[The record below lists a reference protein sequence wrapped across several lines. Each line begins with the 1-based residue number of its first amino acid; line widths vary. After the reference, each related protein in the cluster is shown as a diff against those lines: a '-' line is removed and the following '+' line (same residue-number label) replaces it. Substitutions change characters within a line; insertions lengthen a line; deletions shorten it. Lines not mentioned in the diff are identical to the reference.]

1 MAKSTLYFI
10 EYNNYI
16 NRRVEIESSLAAY
29 ISNPSYV
36 AADVNFNIADGIMTT
51 QTVNSPDDAIYNYM
65 VEAQGGEL
73 KSRWFVIEKLKTRL
87 GQYRVTLKRDVLAD
101 YDTNIR
107 SAIMYF
113 RRGRVSRDNPL
124 LFNPE
129 GFNFNQ
135 IKVKEQ
141 TIEDH
146 THTPWMAIYLA
157 SNFFGDTATDKS
169 ITVTPQK
176 AYSVSYATLEELLA
190 AYPGSGTTV
199 GDAVNTDF
207 RPGIISFYASGPT
220 IRSPGRRWTIN
231 AQGGVYWIET
241 SPEGS
246 TYRITNNT
254 AAETWYNANYN
265 ELSSLRAAYLKDT
278 SGAIPGQLES
288 ANGIIARVGS
298 AENYKYYQ
306 LKYTYSAR
314 DQINLT
320 TSSYD
325 DYDYTRTAVN
335 NFLAKGITEG
345 FASGTPN
352 NEYTIGGW
360 VDKATA
366 QWIDVSDNVSLT
378 LKATAPALSDAPYYM
393 LMVPYQT
400 VKYKTSAADVG
411 KWTNEALTLP
421 LLQAMVKAW
430 GSYILDAQLLPY
442 FPNPTLNKADRL
454 VDFSDVTPDS
464 IFVSDNGELIAYFA
478 PVSTFSNEIEDLI
491 PLESDPKVQN
501 ETQFVR
507 LNSPNYASSYDFSA
521 AKNGGVNYWE
531 INCSYKPYQPYIHIS
546 PRWGGVYG
554 KDFGDARGLVCAGDF
569 SLPIVSSVWTEY
581 QINNKNYQLMF
592 DRQIESMDYYQGFRR
607 IQQIAGAV
615 PGAISGAMSGAAAG
629 ATVGGPYG
637 AIAGGVGGGVAS
649 AVGGAVDIG
658 ISESIYRRQREDS
671 LRAHEY
677 TLGNIKAR
685 PNSLTKI
692 GALNA
697 NNRLYPFYEIYEATE
712 AEKNALIEYLF
723 RYSYSIEAI
732 GTLNEFCEPNEDN
745 FVRAEI
751 INIDFADDSHAAED
765 IDRELRRGVI
775 YPNFQYGGTA

>member
-129 GFNFNQ
+129 GFSFNQ

-141 TIEDH
+141 TIEDQ

-157 SNFFGDTATDKS
+157 SNFFGDTPTDKS
-169 ITVTPQK
+169 IKVTLQK

-207 RPGIISFYASGPT
+207 RPGRTSFYSSGPST
-220 IRSPGRRWTIN
+220 TSKGRRWTIS
-231 AQGGVYWIET
+231 AQGEVIWQEF
-241 SPEGS
+241 SPEPS
-246 TYRITNNT
+246 TYRITNET
-254 AAETWYNANYN
+254 AAETWYNSNYSD
-265 ELSSLRAAYLKDT
+265 LSSLRAAYLKDT
-278 SGAIPGQLES
+278 SGTNPGQLES

-298 AENYKYYQ
+298 AESYKYYR
-306 LKYTYSAR
+306 LKYTPTS
-314 DQINLT
+314 QSFVNLIT
-320 TSSYD
+320 DPYD
-325 DYDYTRTAVN
+325 DYTQTRAAVN
-335 NFLAKGITEG
+335 NFLAQGISAG
-345 FASGTPN
+345 FASGTPD
-352 NEYTIGGW
+352 NEYTIEGW
-360 VDKATA
+360 VYKATA
-366 QWIDVSDNVSLT
+366 QWIDVSDTVSLT

-421 LLQAMVKAW
+421 LLQAMVKSW

-442 FPNPTLNKADRL
+442 FPNPTLNKADHL
-454 VDFSDVTPDS
+454 IDFSDVTPDS
-464 IFVSDNGELIAYFA
+464 IAVSDNGELIAYFA

-569 SLPIVSSVWTEY
+569 SLPIISSAWTEY

-629 ATVGGPYG
+629 ATVGGTYG

-649 AVGGAVDIG
+649 AVGGVVDIG

>member
-1 MAKSTLYFI
+1 MAKSSLYFI

-51 QTVNSPDDAIYNYM
+51 QTVNSPDTAIYNYM

-157 SNFFGDTATDKS
+157 SNFFGDTPTDKS
-169 ITVTPQK
+169 IKVTPQK
-176 AYSVSYATLEELLA
+176 AYSVSYATLEELIA

-278 SGAIPGQLES
+278 SGAIPGQLEA

-320 TSSYD
+320 TSSDD

-335 NFLAKGITEG
+335 NFLTKGITEG

-366 QWIDVSDNVSLT
+366 QWIDVSDTVSLT

-393 LMVPYQT
+393 LMVPYKT
-400 VKYKTSAADVG
+400 VKYKTSSGDTG
-411 KWTNEALTLP
+411 EWTNEALTLP
-421 LLQAMVKAW
+421 FLQAMVKAW

-464 IFVSDNGELIAYFA
+464 IAVSDNGELIAYFA
-478 PVSTFSNEIEDLI
+478 PASTFSNEIADLI

-569 SLPIVSSVWTEY
+569 SLPIISSAWTEY

-712 AEKNALIEYLF
+712 TEKNALIEYLF

-732 GTLNEFCEPNEDN
+732 GTLNEFCEPDEDN

-751 INIDFADDSHAAED
+751 INIDFADDSHAAEE

>member
-29 ISNPSYV
+29 TTNPSYV
-36 AADVNFNIADGIMTT
+36 ATDVNFNIADGIMTT
-51 QTVNSPDDAIYNYM
+51 QTVNSPDTAIYNYM

-157 SNFFGDTATDKS
+157 SNFFGDTPTDKS
-169 ITVTPQK
+169 ITITPQK

-278 SGAIPGQLES
+278 SGAIPGQLEA

-320 TSSYD
+320 TSSD
-325 DYDYTRTAVN
+325 DVYDYTRTAVN
-335 NFLAKGITEG
+335 NFLTKGITDG

-360 VDKATA
+360 VDKAIA
-366 QWIDVSDNVSLT
+366 QWIDVSDTVSLT
-378 LKATAPALSDAPYYM
+378 LKATAPALSDSPYYM

-421 LLQAMVKAW
+421 LLQAMVKAF

-464 IFVSDNGELIAYFA
+464 IAVSDNGELIAYFA
-478 PVSTFSNEIEDLI
+478 LVSTFSNEIEDLI

-554 KDFGDARGLVCAGDF
+554 KDFDDARGLVCAGDF
-569 SLPIVSSVWTEY
+569 SLPIISSAWTEY

-697 NNRLYPFYEIYEATE
+697 NNKLYPFYEIYEATE

-751 INIDFADDSHAAED
+751 INIDFADDSHAAEE

>member
-51 QTVNSPDDAIYNYM
+51 QTVNSPDTAIYNYM

-157 SNFFGDTATDKS
+157 SNFFGDTPTDKS
-169 ITVTPQK
+169 IKVTPQK
-176 AYSVSYATLEELLA
+176 AYSVSYATLEELIA

-278 SGAIPGQLES
+278 SGAIPGQLEA

-320 TSSYD
+320 TSSDD

-335 NFLAKGITEG
+335 NFLTKGITEG

-366 QWIDVSDNVSLT
+366 QWIDVSDTVSLT

-393 LMVPYQT
+393 LMVPYKT
-400 VKYKTSAADVG
+400 VKYKTSSGDTG
-411 KWTNEALTLP
+411 EWTNEALTLP
-421 LLQAMVKAW
+421 FLQAMVKAW

-464 IFVSDNGELIAYFA
+464 IAVSDNGELIAYFA
-478 PVSTFSNEIEDLI
+478 PASTFSNEIADLI

-569 SLPIVSSVWTEY
+569 SLPIISSAWTEY

-712 AEKNALIEYLF
+712 TEKNALIEYLF

-732 GTLNEFCEPNEDN
+732 GTLNEFCEPDEDN

-751 INIDFADDSHAAED
+751 INIDFADDSHAAEE

>member
-29 ISNPSYV
+29 IINPSYV
-36 AADVNFNIADGIMTT
+36 ATEVNFNIADGIMTT
-51 QTVNSPDDAIYNYM
+51 QTVNSPDTAVYNYM
-65 VEAQGGEL
+65 VEAQGGKL

-124 LFNPE
+124 LYNPE

-157 SNFFGDTATDKS
+157 SNFFGDTPTDKS

-176 AYSVSYATLEELLA
+176 AYSISYATLEALLA

-199 GDAVNTDF
+199 GDAINTDF
-207 RPGIISFYASGPT
+207 RPGITSFYAAGPT
-220 IRSPGRRWTIN
+220 ITSRGRRWTIN
-231 AQGGVYWIET
+231 AQGGVYWRET

-265 ELSSLRAAYLKDT
+265 ELSSLRTAYLKDT
-278 SGAIPGQLES
+278 SGAIPGQLEA

-314 DQINLT
+314 NQVNLI
-320 TSSYD
+320 TSSDD
-325 DYDYTRTAVN
+325 DYAYTRAAVN
-335 NFLAKGITEG
+335 NFLNKGITAG

-352 NEYTIGGW
+352 NEYTIEGW
-360 VDKATA
+360 VYKATA
-366 QWIDVSDNVSLT
+366 QWIDVSDTVTLT

-393 LMVPYQT
+393 LIVPYQT
-400 VKYKTSAADVG
+400 VKYKTSSADTG
-411 KWTNEALTLP
+411 EWTNEALTLP

-430 GSYILDAQLLPY
+430 GSFILDAQLLPY

-454 VDFSDVTPDS
+454 VDFSDVPPDS
-464 IFVSDNGELIAYFA
+464 ISVSNNGELIAYFA
-478 PVSTFSNEIEDLI
+478 PASTFSNELEDLI

-554 KDFGDARGLVCAGDF
+554 EDFGDARGLVCAGDF
-569 SLPIVSSVWTEY
+569 SLPIVSSAWTEY

-607 IQQIAGAV
+607 IQQIAGVV
-615 PGAISGAMSGAAAG
+615 PGAVSGAMSGAAAG

-649 AVGGAVDIG
+649 AIGGAVDIG

-732 GTLNEFCEPNEDN
+732 GTLNEFCERDEDN

-751 INIDFADDSHAAED
+751 IHIEFADDSHAAEE

>member
-29 ISNPSYV
+29 TLNPSYV

-51 QTVNSPDDAIYNYM
+51 QTVNSPDTAIYNYM
-65 VEAQGGEL
+65 VEAQGGKL

-157 SNFFGDTATDKS
+157 SNFFGDTPTDKS
-169 ITVTPQK
+169 ITVIPQK
-176 AYSVSYATLEELLA
+176 AYSVSYATLEALLA
-190 AYPGSGTTV
+190 AYPGSGMTV

-207 RPGIISFYASGPT
+207 RPGITSFYASGPT
-220 IRSPGRRWTIN
+220 ITSPGRRWTIN
-231 AQGGVYWIET
+231 AQGGVYWREA
-241 SPEGS
+241 SPAGS

-254 AAETWYNANYN
+254 AAEAWYNANYN
-265 ELSSLRAAYLKDT
+265 DLSSLRTAYLKDT
-278 SGAIPGQLES
+278 SGAIPGQLEA

-306 LKYTYSAR
+306 LKCTDSAR
-314 DQINLT
+314 NQINLI
-320 TSSYD
+320 TSSDD
-325 DYDYTRTAVN
+325 DYAYTRAAVN
-335 NFLAKGITEG
+335 NFLTKGITAG

-352 NEYTIGGW
+352 NEYTIEGW
-360 VDKATA
+360 IYKAKA
-366 QWIDVSDNVSLT
+366 QWIDVSDSVKLT

-400 VKYKTSAADVG
+400 VKYKTSSADAG
-411 KWTNEALTLP
+411 EWTNEALTLP

-430 GSYILDAQLLPY
+430 GSFILDAQLLPY

-454 VDFSDVTPDS
+454 VDFSDVPSDS
-464 IFVSDNGELIAYFA
+464 IAVSENGELIAYFA
-478 PVSTFSNEIEDLI
+478 PAATFSNELEDLI

-554 KDFGDARGLVCAGDF
+554 EDFGDARGLVCAGDF
-569 SLPIVSSVWTEY
+569 SLPIVSSAWTEY

-607 IQQIAGAV
+607 IQQIAGV
-615 PGAISGAMSGAAAG
+615 IPGAVSGAMSGAAAG

-677 TLGNIKAR
+677 TLGSIKAR

-697 NNRLYPFYEIYEATE
+697 NNRLYPFYEIYEATK

-732 GTLNEFCEPNEDN
+732 GTLNEFCEADEDN

-751 INIDFADDSHAAED
+751 INIDFADDSHAAEE

>member
-51 QTVNSPDDAIYNYM
+51 QTVNSPDTAIYNYM

-157 SNFFGDTATDKS
+157 SNFFGDTPTDKS
-169 ITVTPQK
+169 ITITPQK

-190 AYPGSGTTV
+190 AYPGSSTTV

-207 RPGIISFYASGPT
+207 QPGIISFYASGPT
-220 IRSPGRRWTIN
+220 IRSRGRRWTIN
-231 AQGGVYWIET
+231 AQGGVYWRET
-241 SPEGS
+241 QFEPS
-246 TYRITNNT
+246 TYRITNET
-254 AAETWYNANYN
+254 EAETWYNSNYSD
-265 ELSSLRAAYLKDT
+265 LSSLRAAYLKDT
-278 SGAIPGQLES
+278 SGTNPGQLEA

-298 AENYKYYQ
+298 AESYKYYR
-306 LKYTYSAR
+306 LKYTQAS
-314 DQINLT
+314 QNFVNLMT
-320 TSSYD
+320 DPYD
-325 DYDYTRTAVN
+325 DYTQTRAAVN
-335 NFLAKGITEG
+335 NFLAKGITAG
-345 FASGTPN
+345 FASGTPD
-352 NEYTIGGW
+352 NEYTIEGT
-360 VDKATA
+360 VYTATA
-366 QWIDVSDNVSLT
+366 QWIDVSDTVTLK

-400 VKYKTSAADVG
+400 VKYKTSSADVG

-421 LLQAMVKAW
+421 LLQAMVKEW

-442 FPNPTLNKADRL
+442 FPNPVLNKADRL
-454 VDFSDVTPDS
+454 VDFSDVPSDS
-464 IFVSDNGELIAYFA
+464 IAVSENGELIAYFA
-478 PVSTFSNEIEDLI
+478 PASTFSNELEDLI

-531 INCSYKPYQPYIHIS
+531 INCSYKPYQPYIHVS

-554 KDFGDARGLVCAGDF
+554 KYFGDARGLVCAGDF
-569 SLPIVSSVWTEY
+569 SLPIVSSAWTEY

-607 IQQIAGAV
+607 MQQIAGV
-615 PGAISGAMSGAAAG
+615 IPGAISGAMSGAAAG

-637 AIAGGVGGGVAS
+637 AIVGGVGGGVAS
-649 AVGGAVDIG
+649 AAGGAVDIG

-671 LRAHEY
+671 LRSHEY

-751 INIDFADDSHAAED
+751 INIDFADDSHAAEE

>member
-157 SNFFGDTATDKS
+157 SNFFGDTPTEKS
-169 ITVTPQK
+169 IKVTPQK

-190 AYPGSGTTV
+190 AYPGSSTTV

-207 RPGIISFYASGPT
+207 RPGIITFYASGPT

-278 SGAIPGQLES
+278 SGAIPGQLEA

-366 QWIDVSDNVSLT
+366 QWIDVSDTVSLT

-400 VKYKTSAADVG
+400 VKYKTSTADVG

-421 LLQAMVKAW
+421 LLQAMVKSW

-464 IFVSDNGELIAYFA
+464 IAVSDNGELIAYFA

-501 ETQFVR
+501 ETQLVR

-569 SLPIVSSVWTEY
+569 SLPIVSSAWTEY

-671 LRAHEY
+671 LRSHEY

-751 INIDFADDSHAAED
+751 INIDFADDSHAAEE